1 MLRQLGVL
9 PVEFPKV
16 GQFSPDSQAG
26 KSKVDKVSAEDKKV
40 TEQTMFQPRGQ
51 CDPESHLPCQ
61 CPMRTVV
68 EVPEKLPMAA
78 VPENRKKLEDLILGH
93 LMFANDSPCQAQ
105 LVHQ

>member
-26 KSKVDKVSAEDKKV
+26 KGKVDKVSVEDKEV
-40 TEQTMFQPRGQ
+40 TEETMFQPQGQ

-68 EVPEKLPMAA
+68 EVPASSRWLLYLKIG
-78 VPENRKKLEDLILGH
+78 RTWRIGY
-93 LMFANDSPCQAQ
+93 
-105 LVHQ
+105 